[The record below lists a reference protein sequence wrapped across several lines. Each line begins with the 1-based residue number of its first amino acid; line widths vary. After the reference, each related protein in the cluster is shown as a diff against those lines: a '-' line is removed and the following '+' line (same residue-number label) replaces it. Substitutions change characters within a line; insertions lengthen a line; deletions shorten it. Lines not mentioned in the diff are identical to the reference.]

1 MSYGIVR
8 GDEVFSQRQFKFPKR
23 LPMEAK
29 GGSWFPMTSQRIML
43 PEEAG
48 YFGKDSVNQ
57 DRVNLTGMGH
67 SSFLQRYAQDGDSGF
82 FFGMK
87 GGAEPLGSPFPLNT
101 MPGDEVRPLDKP
113 IASESTVQP
122 EVITEPSPMPDDASV
137 VGLANSEHNAEPQ
150 QRAVYVPPYS
160 HLVKTGFGK
169 DSALYEEPFEIKPYQ
184 HKKKNRFS
192 K

>member
-8 GDEVFSQRQFKFPKR
+8 GDEVFSQRQFKFPK
-23 LPMEAK
+23 K
-29 GGSWFPMTSQRIML
+29 GGSWFPITSQRIML

-48 YFGKDSVNQ
+48 YFGKDSVNY
-57 DRVNLTGMGH
+57 DRLTGMGH
-67 SSFLQRYAQDGDSGF
+67 SSSFLQRYAQDGDSGF

-101 MPGDEVRPLDKP
+101 MPGDEIRPLDKP

-122 EVITEPSPMPDDASV
+122 EAITEPSPMPDDGV
-137 VGLANSEHNAEPQ
+137 VGLSNSEHNAEPQ
-150 QRAVYVPPYS
+150 QRAVYVPPFS

-169 DSALYEEPFEIKPYQ
+169 DSALYEEPFEIPEYKGSL